1 MRNPNHNRII
11 SYIAIVFEIFIA
23 GISIVL
29 FGTERLNI
37 MFYLG
42 TTIAFSG
49 IVYGIF
55 KVRCPYCKKRLH
67 LKGIVHD
74 KYCQY
79 CGKEI

>member
-55 KVRCPYCKKRLH
+55 KVRCPYCKKKTSF
-67 LKGIVHD
+67 KGH
-74 KYCQY
+74 CS
-79 CGKEI
+79 